1 MTLRIVA
8 VGRVKQEALRDAC
21 EGYATRIGRYDGLT
35 IDEVKEAG
43 RPEREAVQAR
53 KQEGE
58 RLLKALDGRH
68 VVIALTRTGEA
79 VSSEGLAERLGA
91 WRDAALTATFVIG
104 GTFGLSTA
112 VLQRA
117 DWRMRLS
124 ELTFPHDVARL
135 VLLEQ
140 LYRAHTILRGEPYHK
155 GSQR

>member
-1 MTLRIVA
+1 MALRIVA
-8 VGRVKQEALRDAC
+8 VGRVKLDPIREAC
-21 EGYATRIGRYDGLT
+21 EGYAARIGRYDGLT

-43 RPEREAVQAR
+43 RPERDAEQAR

-58 RLLKALDGRH
+58 RLLKALDGSH
-68 VVIALTRTGEA
+68 VVIALTRTGQA
-79 VSSEGLAERLGA
+79 VSSEGLAERLGT
-91 WRDAALTATFVIG
+91 WRDTARTATFVIG

-112 VLQRA
+112 VLHRA
-117 DWRMRLS
+117 DWQMRLS
-124 ELTFPHDVARL
+124 DLTFPHDVARL